1 MKERELRLALVCYG
15 GISLA
20 IYMHGITKEIWRLA
34 RASRSFHDGVE
45 SGNSSEAVYR
55 RLLSDIE
62 RDCGVKLRVMPD
74 IIAGASAGGINGIF
88 LAQAIETGQSLEPLT
103 DMWLENADV
112 ERLLDPDARPARRIT
127 KFWATPLVWMAA
139 RHPGDTVERTVAPD
153 TREEVRHKLSHFIRS
168 RWFEPPFGGEIFT
181 TMILDAFDAMEAA
194 ERGPPLLPE
203 GHPLDLFV
211 TVTDFEGHP
220 QSLTLNSPPQVVET
234 EHRLSIGFRARGRG
248 ERVFADPAEL
258 VFAARATASFPGA
271 FPPFTVR
278 ELDRVLKR
286 RHRAWPTRDAFL
298 AHALPRHAAQGT
310 VEDAVLIDGSV
321 LANAPF
327 APAIGALRNRPS
339 RREVDRRFVY
349 IDPKPGHRSIR
360 LNREGDVEEANGENA
375 PLPGFFRTIFGA
387 LSDIPR
393 EQPIRDNLEAIDRH
407 SSRIRR
413 MVRILNALRPGIEA
427 EVESA
432 MGGMLFLDRPTPA
445 RLSAWRAKAQQRAAS
460 SAGFAFPAYG
470 HLKLSG
476 IVEDLAELLFRLSD
490 EESPLMRENYRQAL
504 WSHVRATGADQLT
517 ENVGPASPP
526 VLFFRTHDLSFRI
539 RRLRFLAR
547 RLAETLEVES
557 HAGEAVIQKMHDAI
571 YQALAH
577 YTECEGA
584 DFYNGDIRAIA
595 NEVPNDAAAALN
607 AIAARRGLKERD
619 GVADMM
625 LAEALAELP
634 RAERRTMLLSYLG
647 FPFYDI
653 ATLPLLQGH
662 AMDEY
667 DPVKVDRISPEDCVA
682 IRTGGAEATLKGI
695 EFNNFGAF
703 FSRAYRENDYLWGRL
718 HGVERLLDIVI
729 STLPAASRLSE
740 DVMRDYR
747 RTAFLAILDEEE
759 TRLGHV
765 ADLIAI
771 LREEIG
777 GRAGGAVSDV
787 DGAGAGRRLS

>member
-20 IYMHGITKEIWRLA
+20 VYMHGITKEIWHLA
-34 RASRSFHDGVE
+34 RASRAFHDGE
-45 SGNSSEAVYR
+45 PSGNSSEAVYR
-55 RLLSDIE
+55 RLLEELEKESGI
-62 RDCGVKLRVMPD
+62 RLRVMPD

-88 LAQAIETGQSLEPLT
+88 LAQAIETGQSLDPLT
-103 DMWLENADV
+103 DMWLDNADV
-112 ERLLDPDARPARRIT
+112 EKLLDPDARPTRRIT
-127 KFWATPLVWMAA
+127 KIWATPLVWMAA

-181 TMILDAFDAMEAA
+181 AMILDAFDAMEATG
-194 ERGPPLLPE
+194 RGPSLLPA

-220 QSLTLNSPPQVVET
+220 QSLNLNSPPQVVET
-234 EHRLSIGFRARGRG
+234 EHRLSIGFRARGPKSSGKDRN
-248 ERVFADPAEL
+248 FADPAEL
-258 VFAARATASFPGA
+258 AFAARATASFPGA

-278 ELDRVLKR
+278 ELDRVLKH

-298 AHALPRHAAQGT
+298 ARALPRHTAQGRA
-310 VEDAVLIDGSV
+310 EDAVLIDGSV

-327 APAIGALRNRPS
+327 AQAIGALKNRPS

-349 IDPKPGHRSIR
+349 IDPKPGHRSIQ
-360 LNREGDVEEANGENA
+360 LNRQGEAVPTGEDT

-393 EQPIRDNLEAIDRH
+393 EQPIRDNLDAIDQH
-407 SSRIRR
+407 SGRIRR

-427 EVESA
+427 EVENA
-432 MGGMLFLDRPTPA
+432 IGGMLFLDRPTPA
-445 RLSAWRAKAQQRAAS
+445 RLSAWRSKAQQRAAS

-476 IVEDLAELLFRLSD
+476 IVEDLADLLFRLGA
-490 EESPLMRENYRQAL
+490 EESPLMRESYRQAL
-504 WSHVRATGADQLT
+504 WSHVRGIGADRLT
-517 ENVGPASPP
+517 EDVGRDSAP
-526 VLFFRTHDLSFRI
+526 VSFFRLHDLTFRI

-547 RLAETLEVES
+547 RLAETLEVE
-557 HAGEAVIQKMHDAI
+557 ATADEAAILKMHDAI
-571 YQALAH
+571 YAALSH
-577 YTECEGA
+577 YTECEGI
-584 DFYNGDIRAIA
+584 DFYNGEIRAA
-595 NEVPNDAAAALN
+595 AREVPNDPGAALE
-607 AIAARRGLKERD
+607 AVATLRGLRERD
-619 GVADMM
+619 EAADMM
-625 LAEALAELP
+625 LADAMAALPKA
-634 RAERRTMLLSYLG
+634 ARRTMLLAYLG

-667 DPVKVDRISPEDCVA
+667 DPIKVDRISPEDCSA
-682 IRTGGAEATLKGI
+682 IRSGGAEATLKGI

-729 STLPAASRLSE
+729 SALPAANRLSP
-740 DVMRDYR
+740 DAVRDYR
-747 RTAFLAILDEEE
+747 RTAFMAILDEEE
-759 TRLGHV
+759 KRLKHA
-765 ADLIAI
+765 ADLIAS
-771 LREEIG
+771 LRKEIG
-777 GRAGGAVSDV
+777 
-787 DGAGAGRRLS
+787 